1 MILYSVT
8 GTHKR
13 FQKKYRISVHFE
25 SHEQAQAYMSDIKN
39 KQRQYKD
46 LKVEESEVPH
56 NNLDLTSWVN
66 DLGNLIVDGSP
77 TKYYYSKVG

>member
-25 SHEQAQAYMSDIKN
+25 SHEQAQAYMDDIKG
-39 KQRQYKD
+39 KQRQYRD
-46 LKVEESEVPH
+46 LQIVNEDVIH
-56 NNLDLTSWVN
+56 LDLTSWVN
-66 DLGNLIVDGSP
+66 DLGNLIVDGEP